1 MGNRSCSK
9 PVRWS
14 TLALSGLLLVA
25 ACAYAESPWGVT
37 PSPET
42 DQTAN
47 AEPAKVNQSIQP
59 LLEADV
65 VYLGERHDSAA
76 DHRAQLEIIQRLQAE
91 NVQVAIALEMF
102 QRPFQPVID
111 RYLAGEITEADLV
124 AQTEYEQRWGFP
136 WEFYAPILRL
146 AQEQGLPVL
155 ALNAPSEV
163 VRQVARQG
171 LDSLEGDDFRYI
183 PPLEDIDTTN
193 EAYQAFVFSAF
204 GAHGAHG
211 DMDFD
216 NFFTAQV
223 LWDETMAETIAAFRQ
238 ENPDYQVVVLAGQG
252 HVVYGYG
259 IPERVSRRLES
270 SLNQHIVL
278 LNPPE
283 AATEEEAIADQ
294 FWYSQD

>member
-1 MGNRSCSK
+1 VGNRSCSK

-14 TLALSGLLLVA
+14 TLALSGLLVVV
-25 ACAYAESPWGVT
+25 ACAYTESPRGVIPTPGTEQASEAES
-37 PSPET
+37 
-42 DQTAN
+42 AN
-47 AEPAKVNQSIQP
+47 LNQSFQP

-91 NVQVAIALEMF
+91 NAQVAIALEMF

-183 PPLEDIDTTN
+183 PPLDQIDITN

-211 DMDFD
+211 GMDFD
-216 NFFTAQV
+216 NFFAAQV
-223 LWDETMAETIAAFRQ
+223 LWDETMAETIATFRQ

-259 IPERVSRRLES
+259 IPDRVSRRLES

-283 AATEEEAIADQ
+283 AATEEAAIADQ

>member
-1 MGNRSCSK
+1 VSNRPCSK
-9 PVRWS
+9 LVRWGS
-14 TLALSGLLLVA
+14 LALSGLLVMT
-25 ACAYAESPWGVT
+25 ACAHAELPQDVT
-37 PSPET
+37 PAPEAEP
-42 DQTAN
+42 TAN
-47 AEPAKVNQSIQP
+47 TAEDPVSLSLQP
-59 LLEADV
+59 LLDADV

-76 DHRAQLEIIQRLQAE
+76 DHAAQLKIIQRLQAE
-91 NVQVAIALEMF
+91 NAQVAIALEMF

-183 PPLEDIDTTN
+183 PPLDQIDTTN

-211 DMDFD
+211 HMDFD
-216 NFFTAQV
+216 NFFAAQV

-238 ENPDYQVVVLAGQG
+238 DNPDYQVVVLAGQG

-259 IPERVSRRLES
+259 IPERVSRRLGS
-270 SLNQHIVL
+270 ALNQQIVL